1 MKKLFKIQEKI
12 VPEIVE
18 TAQIR
23 YNILRSI
30 YYHQPV
36 GRRALARMLDL
47 SERKI
52 RNDLDFFE
60 KNYFIRISPAGTQI
74 TRTGEDFLVELDEYI
89 KELRDIKNLEKDLE
103 NILGLKKVK
112 LVIGA
117 VPEADRKVEIGRLAA
132 QLLQNEIKNG
142 DILAVTGGT
151 TLSKV
156 AETMAYRQDSGDVV
170 VVPGRGGLGED
181 VDIQANTIAAEIAKK
196 LGGRYHLLHV
206 PDNIAEENF
215 SRICHEPSIQKTMQI
230 LKKANIL
237 IHGVG
242 SAEDMAARRGLSRK
256 EIDKLLAEG
265 AVSEAFGF
273 YFDSSGKIVYST
285 TSVGLTLEDLKDIDK
300 VIVVAGGEDKAEAI
314 IAAVSPQ
321 YQDILITD
329 EMTARKII
337 RLKGGEA
344 SAVSGAC

>member
-36 GRRALARMLDL
+36 GRRALAHMLDL
-47 SERKI
+47 SERKV
-52 RNDLDFFE
+52 RNDLEFFE
-60 KNYFIRISPAGTQI
+60 KNYFIRITPAGTQI
-74 TRTGEDFLVELDEYI
+74 TRTGEEFLVELDEYI
-89 KELRDIKNLEKDLE
+89 KELRDIKNLEQKLE
-103 NILGLKKVK
+103 KMLGLKKVK
-112 LVIGA
+112 LVNGA
-117 VPEADRKVEIGRLAA
+117 VSETDRKVEIGRLAA
-132 QLLQNEIKNG
+132 QLLQEEIKNG

-151 TLSKV
+151 TLAEV
-156 AETMAYRQDSGDVV
+156 AARMDSRQEVSDVL

-181 VDIQANTIAAEIAKK
+181 VEIQANTIAAEIAKK
-196 LGGRYHLLHV
+196 LGGSYYLLHV

-215 SRICHEPSIQKTMQI
+215 SRICHEPSIQKTLQI

-242 SAEDMAARRGLSRK
+242 SAEDMAVRRGLSRE
-256 EIDKLLAEG
+256 EIDFLTAER

-285 TSVGLTLEDLKDIDK
+285 ASVGLTLEDLKDIET
-300 VIVVAGGEDKAEAI
+300 VIVVAGGENKAEAI
-314 IAAVSPQ
+314 LAAVSPQ

-329 EMTARKII
+329 EVTARKII
-337 RLKGGEA
+337 RLKGGEI
-344 SAVSGAC
+344 